1 MRGGPLF
8 GGARSPLLPR
18 RPQTVLRKAAPVAR
32 KLPLLRLGDPVST
45 QTAAQVLVPTSPAK
59 SQEELAVGG
68 GGAAGPEGSPHPQRV
83 GIFSQ
88 VDRLP

>member
-1 MRGGPLF
+1 MRGGPVF

-18 RPQTVLRKAAPVAR
+18 GPQTVLRKAAPVAR
-32 KLPLLRLGDPVST
+32 KLPLLRLGDPLST
-45 QTAAQVLVPTSPAK
+45 QTAAQVLVPSPAK

-68 GGAAGPEGSPHPQRV
+68 GGAAGPEGSPHPQRA
-83 GIFSQ
+83 GSFSQ